1 MPTDLSS
8 SDSAR
13 TTSAC
18 CVSTTKIRNSPL
30 VDDRAFI
37 IGAHQANTQKLA
49 KTVQHRHP
57 EFHTAMD
64 ISAKFVA
71 GVTAATD
78 RKRKVSAEL

>member
-13 TTSAC
+13 TTS
-18 CVSTTKIRNSPL
+18 VSTTKIRNSPL

-37 IGAHQANTQKLA
+37 IAHQANTQKLA

>member
-37 IGAHQANTQKLA
+37 IAHQANTQKLA